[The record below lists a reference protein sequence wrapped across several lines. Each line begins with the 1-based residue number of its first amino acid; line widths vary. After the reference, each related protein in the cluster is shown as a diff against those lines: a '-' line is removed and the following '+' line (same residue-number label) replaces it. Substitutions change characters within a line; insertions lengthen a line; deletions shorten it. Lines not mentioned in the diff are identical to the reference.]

1 MPKRLFSLLLCLVL
15 LVCLVPSAALA
26 EVDYDAVT
34 VKKGD
39 TILKLLAINSLS
51 YETEKYVVMVLNRM
65 DRESQMEKLSI
76 GDVIK
81 IPRAPKDIVGSAPHL
96 ISNKDTIGY
105 YVVPQSIKEG
115 DTIKY
120 YYKLWGLRYNDYV
133 DIIKSLNPGRNLDM
147 IYAGELYYLPTTE
160 NNLKTNVYTTV
171 MCHVMLEDETV
182 ESVFSRYGID
192 FEARRE
198 ELQRYN
204 TVNFDRFRPGS
215 KLYIP
220 LIWD

>member
-51 YETEKYVVMVLNRM
+51 YDTEKYVVMVLNRM

-96 ISNKDTIGY
+96 ISNKDQIAY
-105 YVVPQSIKEG
+105 YVIPYSITAG
-115 DTIKY
+115 DTLKFI
-120 YYKLWGLRYNDYV
+120 YKLWGLRYDDYV
-133 DIIKSLNPGRNLDM
+133 DIIKSLNPDRNLDLL
-147 IYAGELYYLPTTE
+147 YVGDLYYLPTTE
-160 NNLKTNVYTTV
+160 DNLKTKVYTTV
-171 MCHVMLEDETV
+171 MSHVMLEDETV
-182 ESVFSRYGID
+182 ESVYSRYGID
-192 FEARRE
+192 FASRRE

-204 TVNFDRFRPGS
+204 PVAFERFRPGS

-220 LIWD
+220 LVWN